1 LKKKIVAS
9 LKYAGLAGVPVYIGF
24 TLTAHLHNPSMGP
37 FKNWLSDY
45 GSPLINPSGAVFY
58 NIGCVITAV
67 LLAAFYI
74 GMTSWHDGAPRKLV
88 VCYTGAQASGLVAAV
103 FLVLASIVPIGTS
116 PAHETFSMINM
127 IGMDS
132 FLVFTAIAA
141 FMNPYVSS
149 GLGVLGFIAAAFNI
163 FTTNVIGN
171 FFIAEWVFFAMFIV
185 YVVLLTVMYERFRGE
200 NIRAA
205 QENAASL
212 AE

>member
-1 LKKKIVAS
+1 MKNRIAQS

-24 TLTAHLHNPSMGP
+24 TLAAHLHNPSMGP

-45 GSPLINPSGAVFY
+45 GSPLINPSGALLY
-58 NIGCVITAV
+58 NLGCVITAV

-74 GMTSWHDGAPRKLV
+74 GLTSWHDGAPRKLV
-88 VCYTGAQASGLVAAV
+88 VCYTGAQASGLISAV
-103 FLVLASIVPIGTS
+103 FLVLASIVPIGTN
-116 PAHETFSMINM
+116 PAHDVFSTINM

-132 FLVFTAIAA
+132 FLVFIAIAA

-163 FTTNVIGN
+163 FTANVVGN
-171 FFIAEWVFFAMFIV
+171 FFIAEWIFFAMFIV
-185 YVVLLTVMYERFRGE
+185 YIALVTVMYERFRGA

-205 QENAASL
+205 QENDASL
-212 AE
+212 AQ